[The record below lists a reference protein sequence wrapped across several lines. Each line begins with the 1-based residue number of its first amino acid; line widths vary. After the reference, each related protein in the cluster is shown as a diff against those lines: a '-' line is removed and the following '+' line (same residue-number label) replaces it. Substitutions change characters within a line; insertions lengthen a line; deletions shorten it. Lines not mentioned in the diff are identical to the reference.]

1 MPQGNPQPGEK
12 YLHFKNLPYEVTAI
26 ARHSETMEKYVVY
39 RQLYGDYET
48 YIRPYDMFISEVD
61 RDKYPQVTQKYRFQ
75 YVEPEKEAEIM
86 PDVDAKAASKEVP
99 DGAGQESE
107 TEPWLDRILDAKT
120 PEERYDIVCS
130 IHDGITDSLIDDIAT
145 VLDLSIPEG
154 DLKERYKQ
162 LKDCMKTI
170 RKYESDRLRTGP

>member
-12 YLHFKNLPYEVTAI
+12 YLHFKNRPYEVTAI

-39 RQLYGDYET
+39 RQLYGDGET

-61 RDKYPQVTQKYRFQ
+61 RDKYPEVTQKYRFQ
-75 YVEPEKEAEIM
+75 YVEADGETPEKEAGTAEQNPQRE
-86 PDVDAKAASKEVP
+86 PDP
-99 DGAGQESE
+99 DGREDEACDV
-107 TEPWLDRILDAKT
+107 WLDRILDAET

-130 IHDGITDSLIDDIAT
+130 IQGKITDSLIDDIAT
-145 VLDLSIPEG
+145 VMDLSIPEG
-154 DLKERYKQ
+154 DLQERYRQ

-170 RKYESDRLRTGP
+170 RKYESDRLR